1 MPQWPLARSRKAYP
15 AFESSAPG
23 GRAPGLSRGWGF
35 KSSGRGTRPSGNHL
49 DPLGG
54 EPRTPRRLPALGA
67 DSSRALPGGY
77 AAFPPRRE
85 PGPPG
90 VQQRLRRKAYPAA
103 QAEGLTPHP
112 GGPPKETNRKSFE
125 PAGRVIFFRRV
136 IFKVKKV
143 SLPGFVKSDFHLNF
157 KQ

>member
-1 MPQWPLARSRKAYP
+1 MGMPQWPLARSRKAYP

-35 KSSGRGTRPSGNHL
+35 KSSGRETRPIGNHL
-49 DPLGG
+49 DLRSG

-125 PAGRVIFFRRV
+125 AAGRVIFFRRV

-143 SLPGFVKSDFHLNF
+143 SFPGFAKSHSDLN
-157 KQ
+157 

>member
-23 GRAPGLSRGWGF
+23 GRAPGLSRGRGF
-35 KSSGRGTRPSGNHL
+35 KSSGRATRPSGNRL
-49 DPLGG
+49 DHVSG

-112 GGPPKETNRKSFE
+112 GGPPKETNLKSFE

-143 SLPGFVKSDFHLNF
+143 SFPGFVKSHLHLSF

>member
-35 KSSGRGTRPSGNHL
+35 KSSGRETRPSGNHL
-49 DPLGG
+49 DLRSG
-54 EPRTPRRLPALGA
+54 EPRAPRRLPALGA

-90 VQQRLRRKAYPAA
+90 VQQRLRRKAYPAV
-103 QAEGLTPHP
+103 QAERLTP
-112 GGPPKETNRKSFE
+112 E
-125 PAGRVIFFRRV
+125 ARRRRQ
-136 IFKVKKV
+136 IE
-143 SLPGFVKSDFHLNF
+143 SHLNQRAESF
-157 KQ
+157 FSVSHFQNQKNIIPGARQNSFPFGV